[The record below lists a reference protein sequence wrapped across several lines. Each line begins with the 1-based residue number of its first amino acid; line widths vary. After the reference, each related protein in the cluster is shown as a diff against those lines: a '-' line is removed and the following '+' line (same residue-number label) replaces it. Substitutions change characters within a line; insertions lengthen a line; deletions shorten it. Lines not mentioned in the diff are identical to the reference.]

1 MPLRLVHTSDWHLGH
16 TLHDRERD
24 QEHHAF
30 LEWLVHRAVAERADA
45 VLIAGDVFD
54 SANPSARAQAA
65 YYGFLRRLRAA
76 LPAVA
81 VVVIGG
87 NHDSGHRLD
96 APRALLDELGVHV
109 VGAVPRAEA
118 GALDLARL
126 VVPLRDASKTVAA
139 WVVAMPFIRPQDLP
153 AAALGSAAGVVQAV
167 RALYDEALAHAR
179 ALRQPGQA
187 LIAMGHAWF
196 EAAEASAGSERKV
209 QLGNEAGLPAAM
221 FADDVDYVAL
231 GHLHLA
237 QRVGGRE
244 HVRYCGSP
252 IPLALDERT
261 YTHQVLSVELGGG
274 APAIIQ
280 SHPIPR
286 TVPFWRVPQER
297 AAASLIEVLAELRAL
312 PPCAPDVAL
321 CALPFLDVVVTDTV
335 RSPNL
340 RAQVDE
346 ALVGRGAHL
355 ARLWDATPR
364 TTCGLPAHL
373 TKDSLDEVEPESIF
387 LDFWQRE
394 RGAPPGDAV
403 LSRFREVLDL
413 ARSGGPS

>member
-1 MPLRLVHTSDWHLGH
+1 MPLRLLHTSDWHLGH

-30 LEWLVHRAVAERADA
+30 LEWLVQLAVVERAEA

-65 YYGFLRRLRAA
+65 YYGFLRRLRMA
-76 LPAVA
+76 LPSVS

-96 APRALLDELGVHV
+96 APRPLLDELGVHV
-109 VGAVPRAEA
+109 VGAVPRRDT
-118 GALDLARL
+118 GALDVARL
-126 VVPLRDASKTVAA
+126 VAPLRGASGCVAA
-139 WVVAMPFIRPQDLP
+139 WVVAMPFIRMQDLP
-153 AAALGSAAGVVQAV
+153 LAALGGAEGVVQAV

-179 ALRQPGQA
+179 TLRQPGQA

-196 EAAEASAGSERKV
+196 EAAQASAGSERKV
-209 QLGNEAGLPAAM
+209 QLGNEAALPAAM
-221 FADDVDYVAL
+221 FSDDVDYVAL

-237 QRVGGRE
+237 QRVGGRD

-261 YTHQVLSVELGGG
+261 YAHQVLSVEL
-274 APAIIQ
+274 ADNTPAVVRA
-280 SHPIPR
+280 HPIPR
-286 TVPFWRVPQER
+286 TVPFWRVPHER
-297 AAASLIEVLAELRAL
+297 AAASLAEVLAELRAL
-312 PPCAPDVAL
+312 PARAPHQPLSD
-321 CALPFLDVVVTDTV
+321 LPFLDVVVTDTA
-335 RSPNL
+335 RTPNL
-340 RAQVDE
+340 RAQIDE

-355 ARLWDATPR
+355 ARLLDTTPR
-364 TTCGLPAHL
+364 APSRLPAHL
-373 TKDSLDEVEPESIF
+373 AKDSLAEVEPEAIF

-394 RGAPPGDAV
+394 RGAPPGEAV
-403 LSRFREVLDL
+403 LSRFRQVLDL
-413 ARSGGPS
+413 AQRGGVA